1 MKSVN
6 KKGGHKKP
14 VSRPKPAPTGNPG
27 TRDSSPKPRTE
38 K

>member
-1 MKSVN
+1 MII
-6 KKGGHKKP
+6 KKKNGTPKP

-27 TRDSSPKPRTE
+27 TRDSTPKPRTQ